1 MIVIRKEIKVFAI
14 VYLRKKLNEVK
25 RTSPISISSDLR
37 PPIVDNNK
45 KVGNLVDR
53 SRISYSL

>member
-1 MIVIRKEIKVFAI
+1 MFAT

-25 RTSPISISSDLR
+25 RTSPISVSSDLR
-37 PPIVDNNK
+37 LPTVDNNK

-53 SRISYSL
+53 SRVSYSL